1 MEQDA
6 GANFLA
12 FLTLALFALLIYL
25 VVRVVRSA
33 KANKPATTSK
43 PTTSEPDEDTS
54 SRGMAWATGSG
65 GDKELKRGR
74 QRKPGRKWVCTRC
87 GQQFTI
93 TVDPATVP
101 IPWWYGEAVNKIKE
115 KPWAC
120 TGCGTYA
127 YTVPR

>member
-12 FLTLALFALLIYL
+12 FLILALLVAL
-25 VVRVVRSA
+25 VVMIRRVFRSA
-33 KANKPATTSK
+33 KANKAAATK
-43 PTTSEPDEDTS
+43 VRDDDDS
-54 SRGMAWATGSG
+54 SRGMVWATGSG
-65 GDKELKRGR
+65 GDDELKRGR

-87 GQQFTI
+87 GQQFTL

-101 IPWWYGEAVNKIKE
+101 VPWWYGEATSKFTNANPA
-115 KPWAC
+115 PWAC

>member
-12 FLTLALFALLIYL
+12 FLILALLVTL
-25 VVRVVRSA
+25 VVMIRRVFRSA
-33 KANKPATTSK
+33 KANKAAATN
-43 PTTSEPDEDTS
+43 EPDSDDNS
-54 SRGMAWATGSG
+54 SRGMVWATGSG
-65 GDKELKRGR
+65 GDDELKRGR

-87 GQQFTI
+87 GQQFTL

-101 IPWWYGEAVNKIKE
+101 VPWWYGEATSKFTNANPA
-115 KPWAC
+115 PWAC